1 MRAISIPLNIAG
13 DEVQVR
19 HGVTG
24 IALESNVQVV
34 SFTLFFQVKR
44 HGVKTTYLD

>member
-1 MRAISIPLNIAG
+1 MKPISIPLNIAG

-24 IALESNVQVV
+24 IALESNVQVKKCLL
-34 SFTLFFQVKR
+34 SDFILEQ
-44 HGVKTTYLD
+44 

>member
-34 SFTLFFQVKR
+34 NFTVRFKVKR
-44 HGVKTTYLD
+44 HGVKTTYFD

>member
-1 MRAISIPLNIAG
+1 MKPISIPLNIAG

-24 IALESNVQVV
+24 IALESNVQV
-34 SFTLFFQVKR
+34 
-44 HGVKTTYLD
+44 TTICVTQGRTQKF